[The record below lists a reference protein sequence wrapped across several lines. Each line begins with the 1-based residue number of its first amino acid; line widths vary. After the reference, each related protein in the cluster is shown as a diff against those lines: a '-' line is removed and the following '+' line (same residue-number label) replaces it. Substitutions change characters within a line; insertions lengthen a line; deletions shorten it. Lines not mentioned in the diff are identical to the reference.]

1 MEASVGFTPDF
12 LGGLLVILSMF
23 IIGAVAYAA
32 GRAGL
37 N

>member
-23 IIGAVAYAA
+23 IIGAIAYVA
-32 GRAGL
+32 GRSGL